1 MRPQRYGWLSAVLL
15 ASACEF
21 GEITIPAED
30 PIVVVQ
36 AVMRPDRPQQWIL
49 VEQTLTGVMVVD
61 SSRIE
66 IPADAPQ
73 LPLRGAAVDV
83 VNRTFPGDPC
93 GATRF
98 TEEAGSAVTPGVY
111 WSRPG
116 CPTMRPGDT
125 LELTVRAPDGST
137 VRGTTE
143 VPGVEA
149 FTLRVGGDSV
159 VMPGSDLQ
167 LNRDVD
173 TLHAAARAT
182 VGRALQLEVRRMEAG
197 TGTTPGFW
205 FVVDALG
212 MAVPG
217 DLPDLFTGFRE
228 DTSGIPDEFPP
239 VFAAGRRYEVTIGV
253 ADARYFDF
261 VRSGNI
267 PPSGRGFIN
276 RLDGGI
282 GVFGSMVAA
291 TSPVRVVGVL
301 DDAREGTYQV
311 SGELRG
317 VQVEVNLELYVA
329 RAASDSSDLSSFVEG
344 TWVEGAIDESAD
356 GLVVGDSLVLAILQ
370 QVSTQPDSIAEYL
383 VAGRLGTGEATAQV
397 YDAEGELLGVLD
409 LRRVPPP

>member
-1 MRPQRYGWLSAVLL
+1 MWLRRLVWLSAPLVVGG
-15 ASACEF
+15 CEF
-21 GEITIPAED
+21 GEITIPGED

-49 VEQTLTGVMVVD
+49 IEQTLTGVVAVD
-61 SSRIE
+61 SNRIE
-66 IPADAPQ
+66 IPGDAPQ

-98 TEEAGSAVTPGVY
+98 TEEAGARVTPGVY
-111 WSRPG
+111 WSPPG

-125 LELTVRAPDGST
+125 LELAVRAPDGTT

-143 VPGVEA
+143 VPGVEL
-149 FTLRVGGDSV
+149 FTLAVAGDSV
-159 VMPGSDLQ
+159 AMPGPDLR

-173 TLHAAARAT
+173 TLRATARAI
-182 VGRALQLEVRRMEAG
+182 VGRALQLEVRRTEAG
-197 TGTTPGFW
+197 PGTTPGFW
-205 FVVDALG
+205 FVVDSLA
-212 MAVPG
+212 MTVPG

-253 ADARYFDF
+253 ADSRYFDF

-276 RLDGGI
+276 RLEGGI

-291 TSPVRVVGVL
+291 TSGVRVVGTI
-301 DDAREGTYQV
+301 DDDREGSYHL
-311 SGELRG
+311 SGVLRG
-317 VQVEVNLELYVA
+317 IPVDVDLEMYVA
-329 RAASDSSDLSSFVEG
+329 RAGADSSDLSSFVEG
-344 TWVEGAIDESAD
+344 AWVDGAIDESAD
-356 GLVVGDSLVLAILQ
+356 GVVVGDSLALTILQ
-370 QVSTQPDSIAEYL
+370 PVQTQPDSIAEYL
-383 VAGRLGTGEATAQV
+383 VAGPLGAAQTTVQV
-397 YDAEGELLGVLD
+397 YDALGESVGALE
-409 LRRVPPP
+409 LRRASPP